1 MADVVGGLRYRL
13 AHDSCTEMLRAA
25 LEALGWFDAGRR
37 HRVVRI
43 LREPANWDEPIE
55 PNLICVSTQD
65 SEAIEAELG
74 SSLTGVVVPYIFD
87 IYAESESV
95 GLHLSGDIFD
105 ILRGR
110 HPDAGREVAKF
121 SILDFR
127 AATPEEIG
135 YGVIADVERSRTPM
149 RVERP
154 WLQNWF
160 VISANVTDH
169 YFGDADAATP

>member
-1 MADVVGGLRYRL
+1 MADIVGGLRHRM
-13 AHDSCTEMLRAA
+13 AHDSCVEMIRGA
-25 LEALGWFDAGRR
+25 LETLGWFDAGRR
-37 HRVVRI
+37 HKPVTVV
-43 LREPANWDEPIE
+43 REPANWDEYIE
-55 PNLICVSTQD
+55 PNLVCVSTQD
-65 SEAIEAELG
+65 SETFEVELG
-74 SSLTGVVVPYIFD
+74 SGLTGVTVPYVID
-87 IYAESESV
+87 IYAESESL

-121 SILDFR
+121 SIFDLR
-127 AATPEEIG
+127 TATPEEIG
-135 YGVIADVERSRTPM
+135 YGVVADVERSRTPM

-169 YFGDADAATP
+169 YLGDADAATP